1 MQKKNKKFLGILA
14 CASALATTSVFSI
27 EALAT
32 PKTATVQAAR
42 TSVAARSYGVD
53 VSSYQSSNIASTAQA
68 GAQFAIVKVSEG
80 TSYRNPKAA
89 QQIASANATNMMP
102 MAYHFATFGANSAAA
117 ANEGNYAVASAK
129 ALGLPAGSYIA
140 CDWET
145 GQGNNVNGGKDAS
158 ANAIVAFMDKVK
170 AAGYQ
175 PLLYSGAYLLNN
187 NVNTN
192 IVLNKY
198 PNALWV
204 ASYATMG
211 RIDTADF
218 NYFPSMNGVAIWQF
232 TDNWRGLNVDG
243 NITLLPLQFNNP
255 NNITDSNATQEP
267 SSQGPTNPNAA
278 ISEQA
283 KPADNK
289 TTPSSPAEVKTQKTV
304 MHKAYVY
311 DKDGNKVEGK
321 VYSAYSS
328 ITVLGGIVA
337 MHNRDYYKVGD
348 NQYVVVG
355 NIDGTKRV
363 LKKNAYVYNNK
374 GRRVYVPTLRRG
386 ITVPTYGSS
395 MPING
400 KKYYRINKNRYVKV
414 ANFR

>member
-1 MQKKNKKFLGILA
+1 
-14 CASALATTSVFSI
+14 
-27 EALAT
+27 
-32 PKTATVQAAR
+32 
-42 TSVAARSYGVD
+42 
-53 VSSYQSSNIASTAQA
+53 
-68 GAQFAIVKVSEG
+68 
-80 TSYRNPKAA
+80 
-89 QQIASANATNMMP
+89 
-102 MAYHFATFGANSAAA
+102 
-117 ANEGNYAVASAK
+117 
-129 ALGLPAGSYIA
+129 LPAGSYIA

-145 GQGNNVNGGKDAS
+145 SQSNNVNGGKDAS

-204 ASYATMG
+204 ARYATMG

-255 NNITDSNATQEP
+255 NNVTDSNATQEP

-311 DKDGNKVEGK
+311 DKDGNKVEGRA
-321 VYSAYSS
+321 YSAYSS

-395 MPING
+395 MTING

>member
-1 MQKKNKKFLGILA
+1 MCKCFGYYKRLFNWSFGH
-14 CASALATTSVFSI
+14 S
-27 EALAT
+27 
-32 PKTATVQAAR
+32 KTATVQAAR

-204 ASYATMG
+204 ANYATMG

-255 NNITDSNATQEP
+255 NNVTDSNATKEP

-337 MHNRDYYKVGD
+337 MHNHDYYKVGD

-395 MPING
+395 MTING